1 MGDAVIESLT
11 RWGLQS
17 APMHA
22 MPRKRKFYICGVWW
36 DGNEL
41 ARLLRIQKCRKAE
54 RSVSIVDAVSP
65 SVPKNATNRVTFLSV
80 MGNTKRENAR

>member
-1 MGDAVIESLT
+1 MGTAKCANACY
-11 RWGLQS
+11 
-17 APMHA
+17 APQ
-22 MPRKRKFYICGVWW
+22 KKFYICGVWW

-65 SVPKNATNRVTFLSV
+65 SVPENATNRVTFLSV
-80 MGNTKRENAR
+80 MGNTERENAEVKDW